1 MGFLFSLNYN
11 HKLIL
16 LTVCDKLFMNDEGV
30 NTDRNTNTHF
40 QHKQYTLV
48 CVYTRIYI
56 LVYIYLYIS
65 AYNVHNVLLR
75 S

>member
-16 LTVCDKLFMNDEGV
+16 LTVRDKLFMNDGGV
-30 NTDRNTNTHF
+30 NTDRDTHTHF

-48 CVYTRIYI
+48 CVYIHVYTYWCIYI
-56 LVYIYLYIS
+56 YI
-65 AYNVHNVLLR
+65 
-75 S
+75 